1 MQITGTCFNYYHVCE
16 RKLWFH
22 AKGIR
27 MEHTSDLVYEGRLI
41 HEGSYPQRSTRYR
54 EVELSG
60 GKVDFYD
67 PKAKVIHEVKK
78 SDKVEPAHLWQ
89 LKYYIYLFEEN
100 GIEGV
105 SGVLEYPVLR
115 KKVEVEF
122 QSEDRREI
130 EKILAEIEKIISDEN
145 CPPLVKKR
153 LCGSCSYYEFCF
165 AQEMEEEK

>member
-54 EVELSG
+54 EVELPG

-122 QSEDRREI
+122 RPEDRQKI
-130 EKILAEIEKIISDEN
+130 EKVLAEIEKIISDEN

-153 LCGSCSYYEFCF
+153 LCSRCSYYEFCF

>member
-1 MQITGTCFNYYHVCE
+1 MNINATLINLYHVCRRE
-16 RKLWFH
+16 LWFH

-41 HEGSYPQRSTRYR
+41 HEGSYPQRSTQYR
-54 EVELSG
+54 EVELPG

-122 QSEDRREI
+122 RPEDRREI

-153 LCGSCSYYEFCF
+153 LCSSCSYYEFCF

>member
-1 MQITGTCFNYYHVCE
+1 MNINATLINLYHVCRRE
-16 RKLWFH
+16 LWFH

-41 HEGSYPQRSTRYR
+41 HEGSYSQRSTQYR
-54 EVELSG
+54 EVELPG